1 MTKKTAGLDL
11 ALPPRDAKIPV
22 YLWLYN
28 SLRAEILE
36 GRLRPGVRL
45 PATRDLAAQY
55 GLSRGTIVNAFEQLQ
70 SEGYVDG
77 TVGSGTFVS
86 KVLPE
91 DLLKVRQDAL
101 SRPPARRKNT
111 RRRFSDYAHRVS
123 MLDGYEVRRFRAFR
137 ANVPA
142 MDLFPMNLW
151 TQLTARRLRKLS
163 DDLLLGC
170 EAMGYRPLRE
180 ALADYL
186 NASRGVNCTADQV
199 TIVSGMQEALDVAT
213 RLFIN
218 PGDKVSIENPGYVG
232 ALASFE
238 AAGAKISALPLD
250 AEGVCVKDAGLR
262 GSRMIYVTP
271 AHQFPVGITMSLR
284 RRLDL
289 LEWARKN
296 GAMIFEDDY
305 DSEYRYSGRPFPAL
319 QGLDCTGQVIFA
331 GSFSKVMFPALRLAY
346 LVVAP
351 DLVDYVAAAK
361 SVATS
366 HAALLEQAVLCDF
379 IAEGHFGRHIR
390 RMREV
395 YAERLQFLLT
405 ESRQRLKGLLETS
418 EVEAGLQTVGWLC
431 EQISGVTAAR
441 AASLRGVEVVPLSKY
456 ARAPFRCVWPPL
468 ANRWREG
475 LQLGFA
481 AIPPAE
487 IRRGVQEL
495 AIALEQV
502 IREKRH
508 ARPKSARPRKT
519 AP

>member
-1 MTKKTAGLDL
+1 MSKKTAGLDL
-11 ALPPRDAKIPV
+11 ALPSRDAKIPV

-45 PATRDLAAQY
+45 PATRDLATQY
-55 GLSRGTIVNAFEQLQ
+55 GLSRGTIINAFEQLK

-77 TVGSGTFVS
+77 AVGSGTFVS

-91 DLLKVRQDAL
+91 DLLKVRQDAA
-101 SRPPARRKNT
+101 SRMPAERTK
-111 RRRFSDYAHRVS
+111 RRRRLSDYARRVNP
-123 MLDGYEVRRFRAFR
+123 LTGYEVRRFRAFR

-142 MDLFPMNLW
+142 MDLFPMDMW
-151 TQLTARRLRKLS
+151 TQLTARRLRNLS
-163 DDLLLGC
+163 ADLLLGC
-170 EAMGYRPLRE
+170 EAVGYRPLRE

-186 NASRGVNCTADQV
+186 NASRGVNCTPDQV
-199 TIVSGMQEALDVAT
+199 TIVSGMQEALDLAA

-218 PGDKVSIENPGYVG
+218 PGDKVSIENPGYIG
-232 ALASFE
+232 ALRSFE
-238 AAGAKISALPLD
+238 AAGAKISALTVD

-271 AHQFPVGITMSLR
+271 AHQFPLGITMSLR

-289 LEWARKN
+289 LAWARKN

-331 GSFSKVMFPALRLAY
+331 GSFSKVMFPALRLGY
-346 LVVAP
+346 VVVAP
-351 DLVDYVAAAK
+351 DLVDRIAAVK

-366 HAALLEQAVLCDF
+366 HSALLEQAVLCDF
-379 IAEGHFGRHIR
+379 IAEGHFGRHVR
-390 RMREV
+390 RMREI
-395 YAERLQFLLT
+395 YAQRLQFLLT
-405 ESRQRLKGLLETS
+405 ESLQRLKGLLDISET
-418 EVEAGLQTVGWLC
+418 EAGLQTVGWLC
-431 EQISGVTAAR
+431 DGISGVAAAN

-456 ARAPFRCVWPPL
+456 ARTPLRCVWSP
-468 ANRWREG
+468 RESGWRDG

-481 AIPPAE
+481 AIPEAE

-495 AIALEQV
+495 ATALEQV
-502 IREKRH
+502 MRSR
-508 ARPKSARPRKT
+508 RSAIT
-519 AP
+519 